1 MPYVLLI
8 LFLLSAT
15 CTVRATELDSL
26 AMALEAIPKDSLVTE
41 EGTERTTLSVPYK
54 FDKNKTLHIDLQK
67 QTVKIFNEH
76 QQLVAEGACR
86 HVNGNTKKILL
97 TGHWRY
103 YHTNGQVKKE
113 GRYIIVPY
121 TWVDSTTV
129 TDPATGKQI
138 TKLQKTIRK
147 KSLRDGIWRYYSK
160 DGVLEQEKRYY

>member
-15 CTVRATELDSL
+15 YTVRATELDSL
-26 AMALEAIPKDSLVTE
+26 AMALEAIPKDSLITE

-103 YHTNGQVKKE
+103 YHTNGQLKKE

-121 TWVDSTTV
+121 VWVDSTTV

-147 KSLRDGIWRYYSK
+147 KSLRDGTWRYYSK

>member
-26 AMALEAIPKDSLVTE
+26 AMALEAIPKDSLITE
-41 EGTERTTLSVPYK
+41 EGAERTSLSMPYK

-76 QQLVAEGACR
+76 QQLIAEGGCR

-103 YHTNGQVKKE
+103 YHTNGQLKKE

-121 TWVDSTTV
+121 VWVDSTTV

-138 TKLQKTIRK
+138 TKVQKTIRK
-147 KSLRDGIWRYYSK
+147 KSLRDGIWRYYTK
-160 DGVLEQEKRYY
+160 EGILEQEKRYY